1 MHQLTP
7 FLPTMDNL
15 KTQALLKQADDLVV
29 VCAGLSAELHPH
41 ILNEIKRITLLV
53 NNYYSNFIESEGT
66 HPVDIYKAMQQDFAL
81 QKEQNAKQHLALA
94 YSEAQHFVFNS
105 SADFSDIK
113 NLLTIHR
120 IFYSSDYLLDQ
131 QKTIKDTRG
140 QLHKIKP
147 GAFRETEVVVGRHLA
162 PPAEELLGLFEAFH
176 QHYRLDENDLLHKK
190 LIKVF
195 AAHHRFMYIHP
206 FLDGNGRVGRLMTD
220 GMLNQIFADTYG
232 LWSLSRGLAR
242 NSDAYKKWLARADQ
256 IRQGAMDGRGQRTEQ
271 GLIEFIGFMLE
282 TAKDQ
287 VDYTKSILNLT
298 QLHQHLKHYIQLS
311 QDPSLFGHTVPKEMI
326 KLLPIL
332 LLDGEVRKAELGE
345 IMGCS
350 ERKARTLIKQL
361 VKIGLLYDD
370 RKFAPLRLRFPEASL
385 PYIFPNIV
393 PFMDRDSD

>member
-1 MHQLTP
+1 MNKLTP
-7 FLPTMDNL
+7 FIPSVDNPN
-15 KTQALLKQADDLVV
+15 TQVLLKQADDLVV
-29 VCAGLSAELHPH
+29 ACAGLSAGLHPH
-41 ILNEIKRITLLV
+41 VLSEIKRITLLV

-81 QKEQNAKQHLALA
+81 QQEQNAKQHLALA

-105 SADFSDIK
+105 AVDFSDIQ
-113 NLLTIHR
+113 NLLTVHK
-120 IFYSSDYLLDQ
+120 IFYSSSNLLEQ
-131 QKTIKDTRG
+131 QKTLKDAQG
-140 QLHKIKP
+140 QLHQVKP
-147 GAFRETEVVVGRHLA
+147 GEFRETDVVVGRHLA
-162 PPAEELLGLFEAFH
+162 PAVEELFGLFDAFH
-176 QHYRLDENDLLHKK
+176 QHYRIEANELLHKK

-195 AAHHRFMYIHP
+195 ASHHRFMYIHP

-242 NSDAYKKWLARADQ
+242 NNDAYKQWLARADQ

-271 GLIEFIGFMLE
+271 GLIEFIGFMLD

-287 VDYTKSILNLT
+287 IDYTKSILNLT
-298 QLHQHLKHYIQLS
+298 QLHQHLKNYIQLS

-326 KLLPIL
+326 KLIPIL
-332 LLDGEVRKAELGE
+332 LIDGEVRKADIHEM
-345 IMGCS
+345 MGCS
-350 ERKARTLIKQL
+350 ERKARTLAKQL

-370 RKFAPLRLRFPEASL
+370 SKFAPLRLRFPEASL

-393 PFMDRDSD
+393 PFKDRDIE